1 MKAVSATMLS
11 PNFFLECA
19 VHNLIPT
26 LSSVSCV
33 TVARVVQERRNRAIV
48 RSGHR
53 AIENE
58 DDAKTCR
65 DGQWAERD
73 LRIAKRDSQSAI
85 RNCSKRIHQEG
96 DFEVSR
102 DFVFRENE
110 G

>member
-1 MKAVSATMLS
+1 MLS

-58 DDAKTCR
+58 DECKDS
-65 DGQWAERD
+65 DGQCAERD
-73 LRIAKRDSQSAI
+73 LTSASVCCNSQSAI
-85 RNCSKRIHQEG
+85 RHPQLLKTKFIKRVI
-96 DFEVSR
+96 
-102 DFVFRENE
+102 
-110 G
+110 